1 MGEMIPFTPKE
12 LQIIGQ
18 EEKEGQKVE
27 EKIDFSI
34 QFEKSRQELH
44 REKVARPRENEKMI
58 VIDDGS

>member
-12 LQIIGQ
+12 LQIIGK

-44 REKVARPRENEKMI
+44 REKVARPREN
-58 VIDDGS
+58 

>member
-1 MGEMIPFTPKE
+1 MIPFTPKE
-12 LQIIGQ
+12 LQIIGK

-44 REKVARPRENEKMI
+44 
-58 VIDDGS
+58 